1 MGLFG
6 LFKKGKEPVAVQWIQ
21 KTHLFKADEYICSRC
36 GAAYSK
42 PYKVCPDC
50 QSVMGRSKY
59 DPSWVDEAEG
69 LSALLD
75 EDW

>member
-1 MGLFG
+1 MRR
-6 LFKKGKEPVAVQWIQ
+6 VHWIQ

-42 PYKVCPDC
+42 PYEVCPNC
-50 QSVMGRSKY
+50 QSVMGKSKY

-69 LSALLD
+69 LSTLLD
-75 EDW
+75 DDW